1 MRSIL
6 FIIGTLLVSSTWAQT
21 CDTVSISGP
30 SGDAPASWVLDGE
43 LIGAGVELA
52 QITLK
57 AAGVKNV
64 KIVRFPTWAES
75 LAAVRAGEVDMI
87 ISAGWS
93 SDRAR
98 YLTYVYPAYAY
109 QFLFVIVRRG
119 EQFQLNQYADLKGRR
134 GVAGAG
140 VTFGDSTFGTFV
152 EKELNLSRSPGLEE
166 SFRRLLAREVD
177 YILAYEDSASS
188 EIYRRDIGDK
198 VQVLATYPFR
208 IDTFFAFSKR
218 SKCATLLKE
227 KVGHEIEKA
236 RKKNQYFMLLKK
248 YRSIF
253 NESQPPMPAPMPTS
267 TSTSTPTPTS
277 TSTAK

>member
-64 KIVRFPTWAES
+64 KIVRFPTWAQS
-75 LAAVRAGEVDMI
+75 LAAVRSGEVDMI

-93 SDRAR
+93 SDRSR
-98 YLTYVYPAYAY
+98 YLTYVYPSYAY
-109 QFLFVIVRRG
+109 QFLYVIVRRG
-119 EQFQLNQYADLKGRR
+119 EQFQLNQYADLKGRK

-152 EKELNLSRSPGLEE
+152 EKELNLTRSPGLEE
-166 SFRRLLAREVD
+166 SFRRLLAQEVD
-177 YILAYEDSASS
+177 YVLAYEDSASS
-188 EIYRRDIGDK
+188 EIYRRDLGDK

-218 SKCATLLKE
+218 SKCAALLKE
-227 KVGHEIEKA
+227 KVGQEIEKA
-236 RKKNQYFMLLKK
+236 SKKNQYFMLLKK

-253 NESQPPMPAPMPTS
+253 NESQPVAPVPMPAAAPAPTAAPAPMP
-267 TSTSTPTPTS
+267 
-277 TSTAK
+277 AVK